1 MQMSCADQEY
11 DLQLELKRKS
21 NNCDEIRSFLQQKYH
36 EESKKCQLAQ
46 IEDKVKL
53 KQAKM
58 DEERMWTEVH
68 VRKYKMELQKEHIER
83 HERKTMEQKILQ
95 DVKHQIKE
103 KSLKAAQDKVDLQK
117 VVCASLPFPDHD
129 PKLKSLGKAE
139 LAEHLNGQISLR
151 KELQRKRDE
160 QDMQVIRQLN
170 ETTAKE
176 LEAERQV
183 RKAEDILL
191 KKQKDQFYQYS
202 KHVLRQRQLDEGKL
216 EKLINDTREKFDQE
230 KLETCLREKQK
241 RQQMASIAFE
251 GQRMQIAEME
261 ARKAREREER
271 QQESL
276 REREQH
282 ERNRQEAERADC
294 RIQTA
299 VQQYRDSLKE
309 QIKSASL
316 ERERNKRANQLETNR
331 MIEPGAKITI
341 STMSEKEKSRR
352 KRASSDPDTEE
363 PEKSAPEED
372 KDAAAEE
379 EDDDGGWIGPLP
391 SAAAQPKKRKV
402 LEFEKLYV
410 ESLPDAECYEK
421 SFMHRDTITHLV
433 VTKSEFIVTVSVDGH
448 VKFWK
453 KMELGIEF
461 VKHFRS
467 HLAPINYLAVNCSG
481 TYLCT
486 ASVDKSI
493 KVFDVINFDM
503 INMLKLEYVPYRVEW
518 IHRMGDVISY
528 LAVADQDSPVI
539 RVYDGKGTNTPL
551 HTLEKLHTKP
561 VVMLRYNPSFEVTIS
576 IDKAGIL
583 EYWYGPRHDFKFP
596 TKLVHFESKLDT
608 SLYEFAKNKT
618 TVTSLSFS
626 PDGKKFATMST
637 DRQVRVFGFL
647 SGKLLRVYD
656 ESLARYSESQQLSQT
671 LSNMEFGRR
680 MANERDLE
688 KSDAFANMNVAFDY
702 SGHFILYPTML
713 GIKLVNI
720 ETNRCAKIIG
730 KNDNLRPL
738 NLALFQGK
746 VKFSKAATTLEQEAS
761 ENKAAQATPNDPTLF
776 CTAYKKQRF
785 YLYTRRLPSD
795 LQDMERDVFNEKPS
809 KEDIISVTE
818 GQGVQK
824 IYDNAVLH
832 TTMGDVHMRLFG
844 KECPKTVE
852 NFCVHSKNG
861 YYNGHLFHRVI
872 KGFMIQTGDPTGTG
886 TGGQSI
892 WGGEFKDEFCST
904 LKHDRPYTVS
914 MANAGPSTNGSQFFI
929 TVLPTPWLDNKHTV
943 FGRVHKGMEIVQN
956 ICNAKTNPKTDKPYD
971 EIRIISI
978 NLSTG
983 WIGWP
988 MHLQA
993 EVVYP
998 TLQKGKSGRKFG
1010 S

>member
-1 MQMSCADQEY
+1 
-11 DLQLELKRKS
+11 
-21 NNCDEIRSFLQQKYH
+21 
-36 EESKKCQLAQ
+36 
-46 IEDKVKL
+46 
-53 KQAKM
+53 
-58 DEERMWTEVH
+58 
-68 VRKYKMELQKEHIER
+68 
-83 HERKTMEQKILQ
+83 
-95 DVKHQIKE
+95 
-103 KSLKAAQDKVDLQK
+103 
-117 VVCASLPFPDHD
+117 
-129 PKLKSLGKAE
+129 
-139 LAEHLNGQISLR
+139 
-151 KELQRKRDE
+151 
-160 QDMQVIRQLN
+160 
-170 ETTAKE
+170 
-176 LEAERQV
+176 
-183 RKAEDILL
+183 
-191 KKQKDQFYQYS
+191 
-202 KHVLRQRQLDEGKL
+202 
-216 EKLINDTREKFDQE
+216 
-230 KLETCLREKQK
+230 
-241 RQQMASIAFE
+241 
-251 GQRMQIAEME
+251 
-261 ARKAREREER
+261 
-271 QQESL
+271 
-276 REREQH
+276 
-282 ERNRQEAERADC
+282 
-294 RIQTA
+294 
-299 VQQYRDSLKE
+299 
-309 QIKSASL
+309 
-316 ERERNKRANQLETNR
+316 
-331 MIEPGAKITI
+331 
-341 STMSEKEKSRR
+341 MSEKEKSRR
-352 KRASSDPDTEE
+352 KRASSE
-363 PEKSAPEED
+363 PEGEDREDTRKEPSEPVVPEESNEPEGD
-372 KDAAAEE
+372 
-379 EDDDGGWIGPLP
+379 EDDDGGWIGPMP

-402 LEFEKLYV
+402 LEFEKLYI
-410 ESLPDAECYEK
+410 ENLPDAECYEK

-467 HLAPINYLAVNCSG
+467 HLAPINCLAVNCSG

-539 RVYDGKGTNTPL
+539 RIYDGKGTNTPL

-561 VVMLRYNPSFEVTIS
+561 VVMIRYNPTFEVTVS

-596 TKLVHFESKLDT
+596 AKIVHFESKLDS

-618 TVTSLSFS
+618 IVTSLSFA

-688 KSDAFANMNVAFDY
+688 KSDAFANMNVTFDY

-738 NLALFQGK
+738 NLSLFQGK

-761 ENKAAQATPNDPTLF
+761 ENKAAQAIPNDPTLF

-832 TTMGDVHMRLFG
+832 TTMGDVHLRLFG

-914 MANAGPSTNGSQFFI
+914 MANAGPNTNGSQFFI

-978 NLSTG
+978 NLS
-983 WIGWP
+983 
-988 MHLQA
+988 
-993 EVVYP
+993 
-998 TLQKGKSGRKFG
+998 
-1010 S
+1010 